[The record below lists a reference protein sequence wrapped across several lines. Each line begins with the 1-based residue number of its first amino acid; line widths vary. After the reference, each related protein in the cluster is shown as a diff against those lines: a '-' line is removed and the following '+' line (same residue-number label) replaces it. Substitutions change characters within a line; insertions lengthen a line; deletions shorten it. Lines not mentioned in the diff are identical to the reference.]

1 LDTSLDSQSHQS
13 GKNSGSETT
22 KDKLIQ
28 RINQRLQ
35 QADIQTVKRVYE
47 ILKNEI

>member
-28 RINQRLQ
+28 RINQQLEN
-35 QADIQTVKRVYE
+35 ADIQTVRKV
-47 ILKNEI
+47 LKSLESEG